1 MNGPETESRRTE
13 RPAETLVAGHHTD
26 SYVDCSGRAGRVRRR
41 PIGPRRLNLR
51 YIHRRRCCNVSS
63 CVHMVVVPERLRRW
77 FCRCRAA
84 LQLLAVSVLLTLLRC
99 PSLLDRIVPVLLAY
113 VLMPPVAAANDRR
126 CAVARANAAIG
137 VGGGSRV
144 RDTKKA
150 LLDRSNAGTTAS
162 GAGICSRPSR
172 SSQFVAKGTVSKI
185 TEKFQ
190 TQPVPP
196 ARTTRIPK
204 LLQHWSLSS
213 PPPLPPPAVVKY
225 EIKKRQDKLLSEIHR
240 HRNRWSD
247 DRTSFFSCGGP
258 LIGPGSRDSAASSD
272 CGSCSSDSEK
282 SVAEI
287 CCSGGPVED
296 PAVTAVDEKPGSPH
310 SSGYE
315 SVEETAIT
323 AELAQTPPLVPV
335 PYSWVFGASEHDGTD
350 GFADY
355 AVVSSSSS
363 DNSMIAAVAVTA
375 ASEDRLERL
384 VTFASTASFPALTSA
399 KPEQDDRSNDD
410 DAPAA
415 GRRHFVRNAVATP
428 IAVPAGCLSPIPE
441 YSSTEPNSVETVEH
455 CSVDDDDDNKVP
467 TRPTEIR

>member
-1 MNGPETESRRTE
+1 
-13 RPAETLVAGHHTD
+13 
-26 SYVDCSGRAGRVRRR
+26 
-41 PIGPRRLNLR
+41 
-51 YIHRRRCCNVSS
+51 
-63 CVHMVVVPERLRRW
+63 MVVVPERLRRW
-77 FCRCRAA
+77 FCRCRV
-84 LQLLAVSVLLTLLRC
+84 LHLLAVSVLLTLLRC

-113 VLMPPVAAANDRR
+113 ALMPPVAAADDRR
-126 CAVARANAAIG
+126 CTVARADAAAG
-137 VGGGSRV
+137 VGVGVGGSRV
-144 RDTKKA
+144 RETKKA
-150 LLDRSNAGTTAS
+150 LLDRSNAGASAS
-162 GAGICSRPSR
+162 GGGICSRPSR

-196 ARTTRIPK
+196 PRTTRIPK

-213 PPPLPPPAVVKY
+213 PPPLPPLPPPAVVKY

-240 HRNRWSD
+240 HRNRWGD
-247 DRTSFFSCGGP
+247 DRTSSFSCGGL
-258 LIGPGSRDSAASSD
+258 LIGEGSRDSAASSD

-282 SVAEI
+282 SVTEI
-287 CCSGGPVED
+287 CCSGGPVDD
-296 PAVTAVDEKPGSPH
+296 PAATAVDEKPGSPH

-323 AELAQTPPLVPV
+323 VELAQTSPLVPV
-335 PYSWVFGASEHDGTD
+335 PYSWVFGAFDHDGTD

-355 AVVSSSSS
+355 AAVSSSSS
-363 DNSMIAAVAVTA
+363 DNSMIAAVAVAA

-384 VTFASTASFPALTSA
+384 VTFASTASYPALTSA
-399 KPEQDDRSNDD
+399 KPDQDDRSDDD

-415 GRRHFVRNAVATP
+415 GRRHFGRNDVATP

-455 CSVDDDDDNKVP
+455 CSADDDDNKVP
-467 TRPTEIR
+467 TQPTETR